1 MGERGYGVHLVRLC
15 PPRAD
20 GPGAQVNDDRT
31 PRPGWF
37 VVYMLALLVII
48 ALVVF
53 VAMAMTA
60 PQLALQTSALT
71 A

>member
-1 MGERGYGVHLVRLC
+1 MR
-15 PPRAD
+15 D
-20 GPGAQVNDDRT
+20 GRMNDDRT

-60 PQLALQTSALT
+60 PQLALQTSAPT